1 MRNTIGAILTLCL
14 FIIICAAVPSSV
26 YAQTESN
33 TDELQTTRL
42 RVVTKDIEPFVFT
55 SDELRGFSID
65 LWQELARVAN
75 LEYEFVVVETV
86 TEQLEAVTRDEADAA
101 IAAISI
107 TQARE
112 EFVDF
117 SFSYFGSGL
126 GILTTTSDRSPV
138 LTALRTGDFFVPLL
152 RLFAFLVLVIVLAGH
167 VIWLLEHKRNEDFP
181 QDYLHGVW
189 EGIWWAAVTV
199 TTVGYG
205 DKTPRGRLGRFFGL
219 VWMFAGLFI
228 IANFTASVTT
238 QLTMQQIQGAINSP
252 QDLPGKTIATV
263 AGSTADVWLTEQ
275 RIPHRKVTLI
285 EDAYGLLESGS
296 VQAVVYDYPVLRY
309 HALNFGNGWVEVVG
323 EPFNEEDYGIAL
335 PPDSPLR
342 EQINR
347 ALLQLREDGTYDR
360 LHSQWFGH

>member
-1 MRNTIGAILTLCL
+1 MRNKIGSILILCL
-14 FIIICAAVPSSV
+14 FIIICGAASSSV
-26 YAQTESN
+26 HAQTESN

-42 RVVTKDIEPFVFT
+42 RVVTKEIEPFVFT
-55 SDELRGFSID
+55 GDELRGFSID
-65 LWQELARVAN
+65 LWQELARAAN
-75 LEYEFVVVETV
+75 LEYEFVVVDTV
-86 TEQLEAVTRDEADAA
+86 TEQLEAVARNEVDAA

-117 SFSYFGSGL
+117 SFSYFDSGL
-126 GILTTTSDRSPV
+126 GILTATSDRSPV
-138 LTALRTGDFFVPLL
+138 LTALRTGDFLAPLL
-152 RLFAFLVLVIVLAGH
+152 RLFGFLVLVIVLAGH

-181 QDYLHGVW
+181 QDYLHGIW

-238 QLTMQQIQGAINSP
+238 QLTMQQIQGTINGP
-252 QDLPGKTIATV
+252 QDLPGKAVATV

-275 RIPHRKVTLI
+275 RIPHRKVTVI
-285 EDAYGLLESGS
+285 EDAYDLLESGS

-309 HALNFGNGWVEVVG
+309 HALNFGNGRVEVVG
-323 EPFNEEDYGIAL
+323 APFNEEDYGIAL
-335 PPDSPLR
+335 ASDSPLR

-347 ALLQLREDGTYDR
+347 AFLQLREDGTYDR
-360 LHSQWFGH
+360 LHSQWFGR